1 MRGLAGSLRRRLGC
15 LERLGRSARGAA
27 TAEYALLLALVVIIL
42 IGTLAQLGQVL
53 NEKLQGIIANL
64 NDAR

>member
-1 MRGLAGSLRRRLGC
+1 MRGWVKGVRRLLDAPG
-15 LERLGRSARGAA
+15 RLWRSARGAA

>member
-1 MRGLAGSLRRRLGC
+1 MEAFTIFLMRLRMVLSGP
-15 LERLGRSARGAA
+15 RGAA

-53 NEKLQGIIANL
+53 NSKLSAIISDINTAQ
-64 NDAR
+64 